1 MLLQNGQCQWANIP
15 IFFQVFFYICNLF
28 GEPSSET
35 CLTFI
40 NTSLRAGTLE
50 DSSFM
55 RQTTDDFW
63 GLHKNNKNC
72 EFPLYVKFVVEKQ
85 QSNKFLSRNS
95 RPVACNGEAAV
106 QAVENI

>member
-1 MLLQNGQCQWANIP
+1 MSLQR
-15 IFFQVFFYICNLF
+15 
-28 GEPSSET
+28 SET

-72 EFPLYVKFVVEKQ
+72 EFPLYIKFVVEKQ